1 MRLFLFVFIFVFL
14 LVSALDNENYVGMG
28 INCRDRQVTRGY
40 ERLVRS
46 SYKPSSLT
54 FYEANQKKRF
64 VEIVFRNVQM
74 DLY

>member
-1 MRLFLFVFIFVFL
+1 MRLFLFVFL

-28 INCRDRQVTRGY
+28 INCRDRLVIHGY
-40 ERLVRS
+40 ERLVIS
-46 SYKPSSLT
+46 SYKPSSLMP
-54 FYEANQKKRF
+54 YGVNQKRKF